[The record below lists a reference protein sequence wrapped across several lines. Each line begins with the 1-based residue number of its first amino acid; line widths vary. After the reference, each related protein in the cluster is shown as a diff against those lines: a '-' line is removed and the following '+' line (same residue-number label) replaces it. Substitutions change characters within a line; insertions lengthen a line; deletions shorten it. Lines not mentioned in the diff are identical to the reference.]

1 MSNKINI
8 THVKAALKRRF
19 KNEQIAR
26 LGNNHFIYPALG
38 KADYQKII
46 SVELEKY
53 AVQLLNDY
61 NITMQFDKSI
71 HDLLYREG
79 VFPTQ
84 GTRPVFTTIQQLV
97 GAHLGSIISHQL
109 ANEIIADTIHLS
121 NKEAFLDITYYLQ
134 GKAIGLSKLPL
145 NLSLQQLRAN
155 KGDDEQA
162 IVAVHESGHAA
173 LAILLK
179 KKIPISVFSV
189 SADNEMAGFTYVTED
204 AKLLTR
210 KQVVNHLAFLL
221 GGISAEKLI
230 FGNENI
236 SLGSGS
242 DIERATAF
250 ASVMIKSA
258 GMGKI
263 VAAIKSQDPVTDD
276 YLHDT
281 TVNDEIRE
289 LLSNALH
296 LAEVT
301 LTEHKPFLVELSQL
315 LIEKTNIQE
324 AELGALVKKR
334 GLESYLKKDFSP
346 LEILQQLSPAKQAE
360 LFSTSNICL
369 NYDSQLNGK

>member
-1 MSNKINI
+1 M
-8 THVKAALKRRF
+8 
-19 KNEQIAR
+19 
-26 LGNNHFIYPALG
+26 
-38 KADYQKII
+38 
-46 SVELEKY
+46 
-53 AVQLLNDY
+53 NDY

-97 GAHLGSIISHQL
+97 GAHLGNIISHQL
-109 ANEIIADTIHLS
+109 ANEIIADTIYLA
-121 NKEAFLDITYYLQ
+121 NKDAFLDVTYYME
-134 GKAIGLSKLPL
+134 GKVIGLSKLPL

-242 DIERATAF
+242 DIERATNF
-250 ASVMIKSA
+250 ATIMIKSA

-263 VAAIKSQDPVTDD
+263 VAAIRTEASETDH
-276 YLHDT
+276 YLHDN
-281 TVNDEIRE
+281 TVNGEIRE

-301 LTEHKPFLVELSQL
+301 LTEHKPFLIELSQL

-324 AELGALVKKR
+324 KELGALVKKQ
-334 GLESYLKKDFSP
+334 GLESCLKKDFSP
-346 LEILQQLSPAKQAE
+346 LEILQQLSSSKQTE
-360 LFSTSNICL
+360 LFSTNNICL
-369 NYDSQLNGK
+369 NYDGQVSEK